1 MGRHKSAAVEIDQNR
16 TVPRAVGPAY
26 QPDIG
31 GSGSGIDLPLSHGRA
46 LYGRL
51 VMLGRGKGF
60 CDEGSCKQ
68 FFSQLAAFL
77 WVKRN
82 TSFYHFW

>member
-1 MGRHKSAAVEIDQNR
+1 MGRHKSAAVEVDQNCAGAG
-16 TVPRAVGPAY
+16 AVGPAY

-31 GSGSGIDLPLSHGRA
+31 GPGSGINLPLGYGRA

-60 CDEGSCKQ
+60 CD
-68 FFSQLAAFL
+68 
-77 WVKRN
+77 
-82 TSFYHFW
+82 